1 MLAYIPGP
9 LLFGWYGL
17 FLGPLLV
24 VLITDF
30 AGVVVPDPTA
40 TTPQTATTVPS
51 GDGGPTNEGP
61 PPPPTGGE
69 PDDEPGNGE
78 E

>member
-30 AGVVVPDPTA
+30 VGVVVPDP
-40 TTPQTATTVPS
+40 TATTVPS

-61 PPPPTGGE
+61 PPPTGGE